1 MKALDYIRA
10 RVSLTDSDIYDYHNL
25 FFLTEYLPLF
35 YYYLHLYSTSL
46 YFSYQSTDLLH
57 IGTLTFGY
65 FLALY

>member
-10 RVSLTDSDIYDYHNL
+10 RVFLIDSDIYDYYNL
-25 FFLTEYLPLF
+25 VFLTEYIPLF
-35 YYYLHLYSTSL
+35 YYYLHFYNTSV
-46 YFSYQSTDLLH
+46 YFSYHSTDLH